1 MTEAEIEINEAFEE
15 FLSSTVTENVAY
27 GGSGSGKTTA
37 FLQIM
42 ILKGLQD
49 RPKSFSL
56 FVQQDVAGVRSDL
69 YEPVKDILDG
79 LGVKYMAKD
88 SSPFEIILPNKHRL
102 IFISAA
108 TSAGADAVERMK
120 KYSNAT
126 RVMVNEATGLEEA
139 TYIMLLNRA
148 GRSIGNNC
156 QAYITFNPISDT
168 SWIAPRWVV
177 PYLEGKTIPDT
188 IVKHSTFEDNAFLN
202 PAWVERL
209 RQEAENNP
217 NYARVYL
224 RGELGHAEG
233 LVFEEGRHWMICTD
247 EEWRKNVQS
256 KPLAI
261 GLDHGRHRIP
271 AVGIF
276 TDTLQ
281 SKIYARAL
289 FYLSDESVK
298 GILDENDLT
307 HNITT
312 PKIISKFREVYD
324 RNGWEHK
331 SIVIY
336 GDSANPEKNEEINAE
351 FCCVNAYKPIEY
363 GIDRMM
369 SKAPIM
375 IHEDSKLL
383 IAQLRMY
390 SWEERTDGKRIPV
403 KSFEDFID
411 ALRYGVVR
419 PPASNAKT
427 VRVRL
432 KADYRQSRIKHI

>member
-1 MTEAEIEINEAFEE
+1 
-15 FLSSTVTENVAY
+15 
-27 GGSGSGKTTA
+27 
-37 FLQIM
+37 
-42 ILKGLQD
+42 
-49 RPKSFSL
+49 
-56 FVQQDVAGVRSDL
+56 
-69 YEPVKDILDG
+69 
-79 LGVKYMAKD
+79 
-88 SSPFEIILPNKHRL
+88 
-102 IFISAA
+102 
-108 TSAGADAVERMK
+108 
-120 KYSNAT
+120 
-126 RVMVNEATGLEEA
+126 
-139 TYIMLLNRA
+139 
-148 GRSIGNNC
+148 
-156 QAYITFNPISDT
+156 
-168 SWIAPRWVV
+168 
-177 PYLEGKTIPDT
+177 
-188 IVKHSTFEDNAFLN
+188 
-202 PAWVERL
+202 
-209 RQEAENNP
+209 
-217 NYARVYL
+217 
-224 RGELGHAEG
+224 
-233 LVFEEGRHWMICTD
+233 
-247 EEWRKNVQS
+247 
-256 KPLAI
+256 LAI